1 MLNTKYS
8 PGFRAIKTSIA
19 IFLCF
24 LVGMLLGRESM
35 FYACI
40 ASVIC
45 MQTTSDKTFTIG
57 VNRFIG
63 TVVGGVV
70 GFFTLELLQWA
81 RPAVDWLYIVLLPLC
96 VLLLIYICNV
106 FNIKNSVGICCVVF
120 LSITAHGD
128 REIPDAL
135 IYVVNRVIDTT
146 IGIVIAILVNRFIV
160 SNDPEPPTS
169 LLDPTPHGPVLTGR
183 EDSQPSQKP
192 KAVEKENSA
201 SQMPAQPHHQE
212 ESP

>member
-24 LVGMLLGRESM
+24 LVGMLLGRDSM

-45 MQTTSDKTFTIG
+45 MQTTSEKTFTIG

-81 RPAVDWLYIVLLPLC
+81 RPVISWLYIVLLPLC
-96 VLLLIYICNV
+96 VLFLIYICNV

-135 IYVVNRVIDTT
+135 VYVVNRVIDTT

-160 SNDPEPPTS
+160 SNDPEPPAS
-169 LLDPTPHGPVLTGR
+169 LLDLTPRGPILTEG
-183 EDSQPSQKP
+183 EASQKKEAAQNQPSEPSDPDDSDLSQR
-192 KAVEKENSA
+192 EEN
-201 SQMPAQPHHQE
+201 P
-212 ESP
+212 